1 MALPMRLGLVVAI
14 ADRRCTVATGTTYA
28 LRPAMVAH
36 QFETLRLVQQRREI
50 DQIGYG
56 GDPGDR
62 RTNQMASSSDQ
73 IRDLQPLLP
82 PLGSPLRNPTRAT
95 RYLRGRFT
103 SEVEATSDDRSL
115 LRLRGQTPIIT
126 SEALTTAVA
135 AMPGFSCSSSA
146 AS

>member
-1 MALPMRLGLVVAI
+1 MVTSQHRVRQIVETPSAGLAEMALPMRLGLIVAI
-14 ADRRCTVATGTTYA
+14 ADRRCTVATGTTDA

-56 GDPGDR
+56 GDRADR

-82 PLGSPLRNPTRAT
+82 
-95 RYLRGRFT
+95 
-103 SEVEATSDDRSL
+103 
-115 LRLRGQTPIIT
+115 
-126 SEALTTAVA
+126 
-135 AMPGFSCSSSA
+135 
-146 AS
+146 